1 MRDDT
6 IVAIATPPGRGG
18 VGIVRL
24 SGPEAGEIGAR
35 LFDRPLRD
43 RRLVHGRIIDPADG
57 SLIDQALAVLMRQPR
72 TYTREDVV
80 ELQCHGGPIVLRR
93 VLAAALALGA
103 RAAEPGEFTLRA
115 FLSGRLDLA
124 QAEAVA
130 ATISAQTDAAQRL
143 AASGLE
149 GDLSRRLTEPR
160 AALVRILAYISARAD
175 FPDED
180 VPAEDLRPRLAAA
193 RRALAQLAASA
204 ATGAVYR
211 EGVRTAII
219 GRPNVGKS
227 SLLNRLVRRERAIVT
242 DIPGT
247 TRDVIEETVSIDGV
261 PLVLIDTAGI
271 NETSDPVERLGIE
284 RSRAALAQAD
294 LVLLVLDGSRP
305 LTSDDL
311 ALVEAARARRA
322 IAVVNKSDLPPA
334 VDAGTLPVPAVR
346 VSARTGEGTE
356 ALVAAILACLGDDGA
371 TLAIEHAVT
380 ATSRQV
386 DALRRALAGVDD
398 ALATAS
404 GAAPEDMIGVGVREA
419 VVALGEITGD
429 TVTEDLLDAIF
440 SEFCIGK

>member
-6 IVAIATPPGRGG
+6 IAAIATPPGRGG

-24 SGPEAGEIGAR
+24 SGPEASEIGAR

-57 SLIDQALAVLMRQPR
+57 SLIDQALAVLMRAPR

-80 ELQCHGGPIVLRR
+80 ELQCHGGPVVLRR

-193 RRALAQLAASA
+193 RQALAQLAASA
-204 ATGAVYR
+204 STGAVYR

-271 NETSDPVERLGIE
+271 NNTTDPVERLGIE

-294 LVLLVLDGSRP
+294 LVLLVLDGSCP

-322 IAVVNKSDLPPA
+322 IAVVNKSDLPA
-334 VDAGTLPVPAVR
+334 AADTETLPLPAVR
-346 VSARTGEGTE
+346 VSARTGDGTE
-356 ALVAAILACLGDDGA
+356 ALVAAILACLSDDGVA
-371 TLAIEHAVT
+371 LAIEHAVT

-404 GAAPEDMIGVGVREA
+404 GPAPEDMIGIGVREA

>member
-6 IVAIATPPGRGG
+6 IAAIATPLGRGG

-24 SGPEAGEIGAR
+24 SGAEAGEIGAR

-57 SLIDQALAVLMRQPR
+57 SLIDQALAVLMRAPR

-103 RAAEPGEFTLRA
+103 RSAEPGEFTLRA

-143 AASGLE
+143 AAAGLE
-149 GDLSRRLTEPR
+149 GDLSRRLREPR

-180 VPAEDLRPRLAAA
+180 VPAEDLRPRLAAV
-193 RRALAQLAASA
+193 RQALAQLAAGA

-271 NETSDPVERLGIE
+271 NETTDPVERLGIE

-294 LVLLVLDGSRP
+294 LVLLVLDGSVP

-334 VDAGTLPVPAVR
+334 AGAGTLPLPTVH

-356 ALVAAILACLGDDGA
+356 ALVAAILACLSDDGLA
-371 TLAIEHAVT
+371 LAIDHAVT

-404 GAAPEDMIGVGVREA
+404 GAAPEDMIGAGVREA